1 MDFLSDSS
9 ELGATDVMNFVREA
23 IQRYNNLKDLI
34 LEKLLEGKKAV
45 SWWSRFTQLLIFS
58 ISNHS

>member
-1 MDFLSDSS
+1 MDFLSDSN
-9 ELGATDVMNFVREA
+9 ELAATDVMNFVREA

-45 SWWSRFTQLLIFS
+45 SWWSRFTQI
-58 ISNHS
+58 